1 MFRRKSHEVSSPKR
15 EDITTTHTQEFYD
28 LESEVSMAAQSGDW
42 SNVNLDAMKQYIQV
56 ISRERARERYENSH
70 PAAEKNSDKAHDM
83 ALAGDLFR
91 TAAADLGDVVN
102 SRADSY
108 EAVKR
113 EAWSNQ
119 EGANSSTLESN
130 RDTAEQAVY
139 QAIDLRDELRDK
151 AHDAENEAG
160 RKYDEDRKVA

>member
-1 MFRRKSHEVSSPKR
+1 
-15 EDITTTHTQEFYD
+15 
-28 LESEVSMAAQSGDW
+28 
-42 SNVNLDAMKQYIQV
+42 
-56 ISRERARERYENSH
+56 
-70 PAAEKNSDKAHDM
+70 M